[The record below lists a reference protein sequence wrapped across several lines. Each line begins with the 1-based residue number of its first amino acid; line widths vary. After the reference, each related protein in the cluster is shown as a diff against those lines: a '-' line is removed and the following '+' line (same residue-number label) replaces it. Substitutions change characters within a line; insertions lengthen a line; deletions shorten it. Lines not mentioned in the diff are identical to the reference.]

1 MLSENEF
8 DAFFGFSD
16 PSEVTQPFF
25 SASLQS
31 TTQNVSSINLERSLI
46 TGLKNAIF
54 PQGNAIVAIVRRCCA
69 GVFECNDSLS
79 HRLPRSH
86 ANTSWQFMRQF
97 PQRRTLKNRCWGLK
111 KKRKK
116 HDFFT
121 LLYIFFE
128 KYFYIFFRKIFLK
141 IRKKFGK
148 LKTVKIVKHSKK

>member
-31 TTQNVSSINLERSLI
+31 TTQNVSSIYLERSLI
-46 TGLKNAIF
+46 TALKNAIF

-97 PQRRTLKNRCWGLK
+97 PQRRTIKSRCWGLK
-111 KKRKK
+111 KIKK
-116 HDFFT
+116 NWSVLFIFWK
-121 LLYIFFE
+121 IFFE
-128 KYFYIFFRKIFLK
+128 NIFWKYFD
-141 IRKKFGK
+141 
-148 LKTVKIVKHSKK
+148 KIVKNDFKNS

>member
-1 MLSENEF
+1 MLRENEF

-16 PSEVTQPFF
+16 PSEVTQPCF

-31 TTQNVSSINLERSLI
+31 TTQNVSSIYLERSLI
-46 TGLKNAIF
+46 TALKNAIS

-97 PQRRTLKNRCWGLK
+97 PQRRTLKNKCWGLK
-111 KKRKK
+111 KKTKK
-116 HDFFT
+116 HDFFNF
-121 LLYIFFE
+121 FFE
-128 KYFYIFFRKIFLK
+128 KYFQKYEK
-141 IRKKFGK
+141 
-148 LKTVKIVKHSKK
+148 

>member
-31 TTQNVSSINLERSLI
+31 TTQNVSSIYLERSLI
-46 TGLKNAIF
+46 TALKNAIF

-97 PQRRTLKNRCWGLK
+97 LQRRTIKSRCWGLK
-111 KKRKK
+111 KIKK
-116 HDFFT
+116 NWSVLFIFWK
-121 LLYIFFE
+121 IFFE
-128 KYFYIFFRKIFLK
+128 NIFWKYFD
-141 IRKKFGK
+141 
-148 LKTVKIVKHSKK
+148 KIVKNNLKNS

>member
-31 TTQNVSSINLERSLI
+31 TTQNVSSIYLERSLI
-46 TGLKNAIF
+46 TALKNAIF
-54 PQGNAIVAIVRRCCA
+54 HQGNAIVAIVRRCCA

-97 PQRRTLKNRCWGLK
+97 PQRRTIKSRCWGLK
-111 KKRKK
+111 KIKK
-116 HDFFT
+116 KLICFIHI
-121 LLYIFFE
+121 LENIFW
-128 KYFYIFFRKIFLK
+128 KYFLK
-141 IRKKFGK
+141 IFW
-148 LKTVKIVKHSKK
+148 

>member
-31 TTQNVSSINLERSLI
+31 TTQNVSSIYLERSLI
-46 TGLKNAIF
+46 TALKNAIF
-54 PQGNAIVAIVRRCCA
+54 SQGNARVAIVRRCCA

-116 HDFFT
+116 HDFFYF
-121 LLYIFFE
+121 LLFFW
-128 KYFYIFFRKIFLK
+128 KTFFFNT
-141 IRKKFGK
+141 KKMK
-148 LKTVKIVKHSKK
+148 NS